1 MNLVGT
7 TWLAVKLKN
16 AKKFKASES
25 NSILSY
31 DSYLLCKDGDMNEK
45 RWVLNYQDKE
55 DGDDIVFGL
64 LIKKEYTSA
73 NMSVVFQNTTKNLL
87 GIREDDIALDGKDV
101 NLEYDFGTYLTARL
115 TAPDGYLFC
124 GKAKID
130 GMTVPLDMDA
140 TRDVLMPPGEH
151 RWTAEL
157 QTEDGAQTYPLGKEQ
172 SFSLKADGDQI
183 VYAFNEND
191 YSGIKFLVKD
201 ENGSP
206 ANDFRVIVKQDYY
219 EIASTRTDVDG
230 YGTVFLSDPV
240 RYT

>member
-1 MNLVGT
+1 
-7 TWLAVKLKN
+7 
-16 AKKFKASES
+16 
-25 NSILSY
+25 
-31 DSYLLCKDGDMNEK
+31 
-45 RWVLNYQDKE
+45 
-55 DGDDIVFGL
+55 
-64 LIKKEYTSA
+64 
-73 NMSVVFQNTTKNLL
+73 
-87 GIREDDIALDGKDV
+87 
-101 NLEYDFGTYLTARL
+101 
-115 TAPDGYLFC
+115 
-124 GKAKID
+124 
-130 GMTVPLDMDA
+130 MTVPLDMDA

-230 YGTVFLSDPV
+230 YGTVFLSDPGS
-240 RYT
+240 YTYEVSGNVSYGNGALLAYIERSYGGRGNVAGNSLIRGIQTSCV